1 MEQISPMGRR
11 QCNAWLSK
19 ECASALQAKYLLSI
33 IYTQEKVTKV
43 YLWCYTEI
51 RWELKKHL
59 G

>member
-1 MEQISPMGRR
+1 MERITPKGRS

-19 ECASALQAKYLLSI
+19 ENASALQAKHRLSI
-33 IYTQEKVTKV
+33 INTQEKVTKV
-43 YLWCYTEI
+43 YLWCYSEI